1 MRLIK
6 STTAGQI
13 TQFPY
18 SVGTLK
24 SDNPN
29 TSFPADLTGVDLSA
43 WHVYEVTTSEKPD
56 YDHLTQTRSLGTP
69 AYADGSWSVG
79 YTVTNRSEAD
89 AAENIREKRDRLL
102 QETDVFALSDRTLS
116 DAMRQY
122 RSDLRDLP
130 TQSGFPFTVTWP
142 TKPVE

>member
-6 STTAGQI
+6 STTTGQI

-29 TSFPADLTGVDLSA
+29 VSFPADLSNVDLST
-43 WHVYEVTTSEKPD
+43 WDVYEVTTLAAPD
-56 YDHLTQTRSLGTP
+56 YDSLTQTRSLGTP
-69 AYADGSWSVG
+69 TYADGSWSVG

-89 AAENIREKRDRLL
+89 AAENIREKRDALL
-102 QETDVFALSDRTLS
+102 EETDVYALSDRTLS

-122 RSDLRDLP
+122 RADLRDLP
-130 TQSGFPFTVTWP
+130 TQSGFPFSITWP
-142 TKPVE
+142 TKP